1 MRQAKKVVGTTQT
14 KRLMP
19 IRAFQG
25 GNTMNKMK
33 FAVTTALTCMLF
45 APSVVTAQEPK
56 RGGILNFAVSAEP
69 PNYDCHANTS
79 FAFVHPVRPSYNTLL
94 RFVPDNY
101 PEIEGDLAE
110 SWEVSDDGLT
120 YTFKLEEGV
129 KFHDGSDFTSRDVKA
144 SYDRIRDPADGVRSI
159 RQAAYADIE
168 SIETPDDMTVI
179 VKLSAPN
186 AAMLA
191 QFASPW
197 DCIYSAAKLEENPR
211 WPEQNVMGTGPFKFV
226 EHAAGSHW
234 IGERFEDYW
243 DEGKPYLDGFRAT
256 FIRGAPMVNA
266 LAAGEVL
273 VEFRGQSPADRDRLV
288 SQLGDK
294 AVVQESPWTCVLIV
308 AMNTE
313 KAPFDD
319 VRVRR
324 ALSLAID
331 RYTGAEALSRI
342 ALVREVGGLMR
353 PGFELA
359 ASQEE
364 METWP
369 GFSRDIEASRAE
381 AKRLLAEAGHEN
393 LSFTFTNRN
402 VPMPYTPV
410 GVFLIDQWRQIG
422 VTAEHEQLE
431 TRLYQSKLR
440 GEELE
445 AGLDFHCDYMDE
457 PNLQLIKYISSDKS
471 SINYSGYSNPRMDEL
486 YEAQA
491 RELDVEK
498 RKGIIREM
506 EEIAMEDAYNIP
518 TIWWHRIIVHH
529 DTLKNWHITPSHY
542 LNQDLA
548 EVWLDQ

>member
-1 MRQAKKVVGTTQT
+1 MKV
-14 KRLMP
+14 
-19 IRAFQG
+19 FQG

-33 FAVTTALTCMLF
+33 FAVTTALTCLLF
-45 APSVVTAQEPK
+45 APSVATAEEPK

-94 RFVPDNY
+94 RFIPDSY
-101 PEIEGDLAE
+101 PEIEGDLAQ
-110 SWEVSDDGLT
+110 SWEVSEDGLT
-120 YTFKLEEGV
+120 YTFKLQEGV
-129 KFHDGSDFTSRDVKA
+129 KFHDGSDFSARDVKA
-144 SYDRIRDPADGVRSI
+144 TYDRIRDPADGVRSI
-159 RQAAYADIE
+159 RQAAYSDIE
-168 SIETPDDMTVI
+168 SIETPDDNTVV

-234 IGERFEDYW
+234 IGEKFDDYW

-256 FIRGAPMVNA
+256 FISGAPMVNA

-273 VEFRGQSPADRDRLV
+273 VEFRGHSPADRDRLV
-288 SQLGDK
+288 SQLGDR
-294 AVVQESPWTCVLIV
+294 AVVQESEWTCSLIV
-308 AMNTE
+308 SFNTNNP
-313 KAPFDD
+313 PFDNAN
-319 VRVRR
+319 VRR

-342 ALVREVGGLMR
+342 ALVRHVGGLLR
-353 PGFELA
+353 PGYELA
-359 ASQEE
+359 ATQEE
-364 METWP
+364 MEAWP
-369 GFSRDIEASRAE
+369 GFSRDIAASRAE

-393 LSFTFTNRN
+393 LSFTLTNRN
-402 VPMPYTPV
+402 VAMPYTPV
-410 GVFLIDQWRQIG
+410 GVFLIDQWRQLG
-422 VTAEHEQLE
+422 LTVEHEQLE

-440 GEELE
+440 SDELQ

-457 PNLQLIKYISSDKS
+457 PNLQLIKYISSDLS
-471 SINYSGYSNPRMDEL
+471 AINYTGYNNPRMDEL
-486 YEAQA
+486 YELQT
-491 RELDVEK
+491 RELDIDQ
-498 RKGIIREM
+498 RKAYIREM
-506 EEIAMEDAYNIP
+506 EQIAMEDAYNIP

-529 DTLKNWHITPSHY
+529 DKLKNWHVTPSHY